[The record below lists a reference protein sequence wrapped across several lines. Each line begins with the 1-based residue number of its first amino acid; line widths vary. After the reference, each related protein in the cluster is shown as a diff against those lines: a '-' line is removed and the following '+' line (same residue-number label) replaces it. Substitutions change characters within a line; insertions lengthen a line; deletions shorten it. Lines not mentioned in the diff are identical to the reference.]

1 MLHVWTQPLVS
12 LQDDTPTVP
21 PPGIAISHET
31 NATSC
36 DPSGLQV
43 MGPSSVL
50 KDLLD
55 VARKA
60 TSDLGC
66 FVAFLVRGSEGPGV
80 PRKLA
85 TYTVHQ
91 QQSGV
96 LR

>member
-1 MLHVWTQPLVS
+1 
-12 LQDDTPTVP
+12 
-21 PPGIAISHET
+21 
-31 NATSC
+31 
-36 DPSGLQV
+36 